1 MKKILT
7 LIIIALAVLLI
18 YLGFMDKDI
27 NYLSLGDSLAN
38 GISGIGVKDYGYTD
52 YVKDYLNNKELLD
65 NYTYFIDNDNR
76 SIDIIKSIED
86 NIKIDNKTMQ
96 NALIK
101 ADIITIS
108 IGMNDLFSNITFNHD
123 FSINDLYNKFDEF
136 SNDLNKLFKLLRD
149 YSKEEIIFIGF
160 YNCLKDEDLNEFFM
174 YINEQ
179 TKKICNN
186 YNIDYLDLYNE
197 FNDNKYFNSIID
209 SFPNKIGYELIADKI
224 IAILKEKVIKN
235 S

>member
-224 IAILKEKVIKN
+224 IAILEEKVIKN

>member
-38 GISGIGVKDYGYTD
+38 GISGISVKDYGYTD

-224 IAILKEKVIKN
+224 IAILEEKVIKN

>member
-52 YVKDYLNNKELLD
+52 YVKDYLNNKKLLD

-224 IAILKEKVIKN
+224 IAILEEKVIKN